1 MDFLKKYFEMFPLDL
16 KKKVLEYYDNIII
29 RNNKYIFI
37 SKLTKDDYRY
47 NILSTIHKPFCTN
60 NHISAN
66 IGRYNRWFTI
76 SYYYRTNIYTISR
89 IAKRNMGSIG
99 YKYST
104 SYKIKDDGEIQ
115 KINEWYNT
123 SLI

>member
-1 MDFLKKYFEMFPLDL
+1 MDFIEKYFEMFPLDL
-16 KKKVLEYYDNIII
+16 KKKIFEYYNNLLI
-29 RNNKYIFI
+29 RNNKYILI
-37 SKLTKDDYRY
+37 SRLTKDDYRY
-47 NILSTIHKPFCTN
+47 NVLSMINKPFYTY

-66 IGRYNRWFTI
+66 IGRYNKWFTI
-76 SYYYRTNIYTISR
+76 SYYYKTNVYTISR

-104 SYKIKDDGEIQ
+104 SYKIKDNYEIE